1 MPTQITFA
9 QFREQIRESDKKLIE
24 NLNKALMIL
33 ALKGEAQAKKNATT
47 YPRVRTGRLRSSITG
62 LVDAKNGN
70 PRVLLRAGGD
80 AGGSPVNY
88 ARYMEFGAPARKLE
102 PRYFMGRA
110 VQKITRDDVPKQLE
124 NLLALSLDQK

>member
-9 QFREQIRESDKKLIE
+9 EFQEQIQQSDRKLVKQ
-24 NLNKALMIL
+24 LHKALTIL

-70 PRVLLRAGGD
+70 QRVVLRAGGD
-80 AGGSPVNY
+80 SGGSPVNY
-88 ARYMEFGAPARKLE
+88 ARYVEFGTKFMQ
-102 PRYFMGRA
+102 PRLFMGRA
-110 VQKITRDDVPKQLE
+110 VQKIARDDVPKQFE
-124 NLLALSLDQK
+124 NLLSLSLEQK

>member
-33 ALKGEAQAKKNATT
+33 ALKGEAQAKKNATKD
-47 YPRVRTGRLRSSITG
+47 PRVRTGRLRSSITG

-70 PRVLLRAGGD
+70 PRVVLRAGGD
-80 AGGSPVNY
+80 TSGSPVNY
-88 ARYMEFGAPARKLE
+88 ARYVEFGTKYMY
-102 PRYFMGRA
+102 PRLFMGRA
-110 VQKITRDDVPKQLE
+110 VQKITKDDVPKQLE

>member
-33 ALKGEAQAKKNATT
+33 ALKGEAQAKKNATKD
-47 YPRVRTGRLRSSITG
+47 PQVRTGRLRSSITG

-70 PRVLLRAGGD
+70 PRVVLRAGGD
-80 AGGSPVNY
+80 TSGSPVNY
-88 ARYMEFGAPARKLE
+88 ARYVEFGTKYMY
-102 PRYFMGRA
+102 PRLFMGRA
-110 VQKITRDDVPKQLE
+110 VQKITKDDVPKQLE

>member
-9 QFREQIRESDKKLIE
+9 EFREQIKQSDKKIIE

-47 YPRVRTGRLRSSITG
+47 FPRVRTGRLRSSITG

-70 PRVLLRAGGD
+70 PRAVLRAGGD
-80 AGGSPVNY
+80 TSGSPVFY
-88 ARYMEFGAPARKLE
+88 ARFMEFGAPARNLV

-110 VQKITRDDVPKQLE
+110 IQKITRDDVPKQLE

>member
-9 QFREQIRESDKKLIE
+9 EFREQIKQSDKKLIE

-33 ALKGEAQAKKNATT
+33 ALKGEAQAKKNATKD
-47 YPRVRTGRLRSSITG
+47 PKVRTGRLRSSITG

-70 PRVLLRAGGD
+70 PRAILRAGGD
-80 AGGSPVNY
+80 TSGSPVNY
-88 ARYMEFGAPARKLE
+88 ARYVEFGTKYMY
-102 PRYFMGRA
+102 PRLFMGKA
-110 VQKITRDDVPKQLE
+110 VQKIARDDVPKQLE

>member
-1 MPTQITFA
+1 MPAQITFA

-33 ALKGEAQAKKNATT
+33 ALKGEAQAKKNATKD
-47 YPRVRTGRLRSSITG
+47 PRVRTGRLRSSITG

-70 PRVLLRAGGD
+70 PRVVLRAGGD
-80 AGGSPVNY
+80 TSGSPVNY
-88 ARYMEFGAPARKLE
+88 ARYVEFGTKYMY
-102 PRYFMGRA
+102 PRLFMGRA
-110 VQKITRDDVPKQLE
+110 VQKITKDDVPKQLE